1 MIYIVYWTTLMFE
14 YEGAHLTSKAYL
26 TKKTLSSSEIAIVT
40 VQVTL
45 NRDLLIYWIGL
56 FNWSLAYSEFTQ

>member
-14 YEGAHLTSKAYL
+14 YEGVHLTSKAYL
-26 TKKTLSSSEIAIVT
+26 TKKTLSSSEIATVT

-45 NRDLLIYWIGL
+45 NRDLLIYRIGL
-56 FNWSLAYSEFTQ
+56 FNWSLAYTEFTQ

>member
-1 MIYIVYWTTLMFE
+1 MFE

-26 TKKTLSSSEIAIVT
+26 TKKTLSSSEIATIT

-45 NRDLLIYWIGL
+45 NRDLVINWIGL